1 MRVSSHAIS
10 TSAAPR
16 EPTSRGLFAR
26 GFLAL
31 MPLWTGA
38 IPVGIA
44 YGVAARGVG
53 LGLVETLLMSLT
65 VFSAAAQLSVVA
77 LLGAGAPGLVLV
89 GTALALNVQAL
100 LLGLAA
106 ARQTRPSWLK
116 RLAAAYFLTD
126 GAYGVAVAGGKL
138 TLPGLAGAGVSM
150 FVAWNTGTVLG
161 AALGHALPDPRQ
173 FGVDFVAPLTF
184 LAVLVPLVRT
194 RAAALTALV
203 AGVSAL
209 LVARLMPGGVA
220 VLGAGLAGSAAG
232 AWWARREQTGVAAVP
247 TTTEDA
253 R

>member
-1 MRVSSHAIS
+1 MRILSRPVPA
-10 TSAAPR
+10 TSR
-16 EPTSRGLFAR
+16 EPTSFHLFAR

-31 MPLWTGA
+31 MPLWAGA

-44 YGVAARGVG
+44 YGVAARGAG

-65 VFSAAAQLSVVA
+65 VFSAAAQLSAVA
-77 LLGAGAPGLVLV
+77 LLGAGAPSLVLV
-89 GTALALNVQAL
+89 GTALALNVQVL

-106 ARQTRPSWLK
+106 GRQTRPARLK

-150 FVAWNTGTVLG
+150 FVAWNAGSVLG

-194 RAAALTALV
+194 RAAVLTALV
-203 AGVSAL
+203 AGVTAL
-209 LVARLMPGGVA
+209 LVARLAPGGVA

-232 AWWARREQTGVAAVP
+232 AWWAQRDHARADATG
-247 TTTEDA
+247 DA